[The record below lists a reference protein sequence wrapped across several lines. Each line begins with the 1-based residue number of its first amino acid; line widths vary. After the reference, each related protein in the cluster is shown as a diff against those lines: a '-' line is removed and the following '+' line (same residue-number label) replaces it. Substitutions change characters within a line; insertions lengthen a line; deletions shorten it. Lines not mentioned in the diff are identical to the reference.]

1 MRNLLLRKKTLPCL
15 ASFLLFETFLKEL
28 RFSARIRAGCSGH
41 LRSWDLKFVQFSGTS
56 APLTLPRVL
65 LLLGARAKNKK
76 MKIDKNQ
83 PLQIDSRRRYQTPF
97 RLLLH
102 LTDYPWIYKILCFTY
117 SVSPSPPAILVIPPP
132 SLRVIFGMAGIP
144 EPPSCPESRPGLPDG
159 VPVADILILI
169 LLLSLSLSF
178 SFSLS
183 LSLDFFLSFLCLLS

>member
-1 MRNLLLRKKTLPCL
+1 MFSIVNVLSEKPSYKKKTLPCL
-15 ASFLLFETFLKEL
+15 ASFLLFETFLKKL

-97 RLLLH
+97 RRHLH
-102 LTDYPWIYKILCFTY
+102 LTDYP
-117 SVSPSPPAILVIPPP
+117 
-132 SLRVIFGMAGIP
+132 
-144 EPPSCPESRPGLPDG
+144 
-159 VPVADILILI
+159 
-169 LLLSLSLSF
+169 
-178 SFSLS
+178 
-183 LSLDFFLSFLCLLS
+183 